1 MLYYMKLTI
10 KVSIKTRLTH
20 LEKKNRKSI
29 QRHRKELI
37 SDTSKMS
44 MENKIRCEHGE
55 IEITSRQEL

>member
-1 MLYYMKLTI
+1 MWYVILYEINYKR
-10 KVSIKTRLTH
+10 VSIKTRLTH

-44 MENKIRCEHGE
+44 MENKIRCEHG
-55 IEITSRQEL
+55 